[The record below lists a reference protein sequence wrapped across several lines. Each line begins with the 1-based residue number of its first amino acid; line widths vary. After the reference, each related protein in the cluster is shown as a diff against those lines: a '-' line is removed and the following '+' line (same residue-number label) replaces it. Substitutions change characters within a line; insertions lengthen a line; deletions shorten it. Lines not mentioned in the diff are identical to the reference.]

1 MKYKI
6 GYVDE
11 DPIQVKKY
19 QRLLGNKFDVQGY
32 EIPRGLSK
40 KKLLDQIY
48 NSEIDLLLVDYLMT
62 ERGQLTY
69 NGDVIARDFEKMK
82 PRFPI
87 LIFTS
92 HADDAFPAVDNPNI
106 MYEKANASKMDHFAE
121 ILIKNIKV
129 YRKFITEKKKN
140 IDTLISKSRKKKLNA
155 KETQDLFNEQ
165 IELQMLDK
173 QSGEAPFQLLHPENI
188 NALSKTADKAEAFIK
203 SLTKKKKK

>member
-19 QRLLGNKFDVQGY
+19 QRLLGDQFDVQGY

-40 KKLLDQIY
+40 KKLLEQIY

-92 HADDAFPAVDNPNI
+92 HVDDAFPAVENPNI
-106 MYEKANASKMDHFAE
+106 MYEKATARDIDHFAE

-129 YRKFITEKKKN
+129 YQKFISEKKKN
-140 IDTLISKSRKKKLNA
+140 IDTLVSKSRRQNLNA
-155 KETQDLFNEQ
+155 RETQVLFNEQ

-173 QSGEAPFQLLHPENI
+173 QSGEAPFELLHPENI
-188 NALSKTADKAEAFIK
+188 NDLSKSADKAEAFIK
-203 SLTKKKKK
+203 SLMKKPMK